1 MARQCKDVCVLIM
14 YVCVYIIVYVCV
26 FFWFLAPCHAHSV
39 ALDSLLCGRM
49 QSEVAH
55 YIFVAVVVCTHFLM

>member
-14 YVCVYIIVYVCV
+14 CVCIIVYVCV

-55 YIFVAVVVCTHFLM
+55 YIFVAVVVCIQFLV